1 LKLTRAQLCNLVLAI
16 PAIMLMF
23 ALNGDAPA
31 QTAKAV
37 NTQASCADMLH
48 LPNVTAATQTDTYCR
63 VSFTLRPATHSEIN
77 SEVWLPLASS
87 WNGKLL
93 MEGGGGFVGS
103 INTGGLAYAVHRGYV
118 GASTD
123 TGHTGG
129 TGEFLLNA
137 DKITDFAYRAVHE
150 TAVEAKKIIA
160 AYYGHGPLLSYF
172 EGCSTGGRQGLM
184 SAQRYPAV
192 FDGIVAGAPAY
203 DPIYHPAWR
212 MRLFMTVLRSPL
224 YALPPEKLK
233 LLNGAVLDKCDA
245 LDGVKDHFISDP
257 RKCNF
262 DPNVLKCKTASTASC
277 LTPEQLETVNAAY
290 SDLRS
295 STGEILFPGVP
306 FGGELNWQL
315 GPRKTAPG
323 MLDVDTFRY
332 LANQDPAW
340 DWHSFDLQKDVDR
353 ALLRGKEL
361 RATDPNLRSFKSRGG
376 KLLLY
381 HGWSDGGSGG
391 SISAYSTISYYD
403 SVLKYMGPNQDNWLR
418 LFMVPGMGHC
428 GEGTGLNQFEMVAAL
443 DSWRQQGDAPKSI
456 TAVRV
461 DEHGHIDMSR
471 PLCPYPQIAAYKG
484 SGGIDDAQNYVCKA
498 SGN

>member
-1 LKLTRAQLCNLVLAI
+1 LNLTRIQLCNVILAL
-16 PAIMLMF
+16 PIMMLTF
-23 ALNGDAPA
+23 ALSGKTSA
-31 QTAKAV
+31 QTAHAV
-37 NTQASCADMLH
+37 HAQASCADMSH
-48 LPNVTAATQTDTYCR
+48 LPDVTAATQTETYCR
-63 VSFTLRPATHSEIN
+63 TSFTLRPAPDSEIN
-77 SEVWLPLASS
+77 SEVWLPLATA

-123 TGHTGG
+123 TGHAGG
-129 TGEFLLNA
+129 TGNFFLSA
-137 DKITDFAYRAVHE
+137 DKTTDFAYRAVHE

-184 SAQRYPAV
+184 SAQRYPAD

-203 DPIYHPAWR
+203 DPINLPAWR
-212 MRLFMTVLRSPL
+212 MRLLMTVLRSPL
-224 YALPPEKLK
+224 YALSPENLK
-233 LLNGAVLDKCDA
+233 LLNEAVLNKCDA
-245 LDGVKDHFISDP
+245 LDGVKDHFIGDP

-295 STGEILFPGVP
+295 PTGEILFPGVP

-315 GPRKTAPG
+315 SARKTAPG

-353 ALLRGKEL
+353 ALLHGKEL
-361 RATDPNLRSFKSRGG
+361 QATNPNLASFKSRGG

-391 SISAYSTISYYD
+391 SISAFSTISYYD

-428 GEGTGLNQFEMVAAL
+428 GEGTGLNQFEMVSAL
-443 DSWRQQGDAPKSI
+443 DSWREQSDAPKSI
-456 TAVRV
+456 TAIRI

-471 PLCPYPQIAAYKG
+471 PLCPLPATSCLQG
-484 SGGIDDAQNYVCKA
+484 
-498 SGN
+498 